1 LLEGKLSVRVINCRT
16 IKPLDDAMLS
26 SLYAEGIPLVTL
38 EEAALAGGFGSSVL
52 EQANEAGAFPRIQR
66 LGIPDRYIEHG
77 GVNQLLEEIGLR
89 PAQMAESIER
99 FVMETNRQNV

>member
-1 LLEGKLSVRVINCRT
+1 
-16 IKPLDDAMLS
+16 MLFRS
-26 SLYAEGIPLVTL
+26 PLVTL

-52 EQANEAGAFPRIQR
+52 EHANETGAFPRIQR